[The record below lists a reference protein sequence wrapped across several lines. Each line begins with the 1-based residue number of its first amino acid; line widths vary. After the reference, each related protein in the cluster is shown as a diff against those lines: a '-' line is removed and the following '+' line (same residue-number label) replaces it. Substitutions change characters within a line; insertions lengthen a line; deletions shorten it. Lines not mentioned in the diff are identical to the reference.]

1 MKIEISHK
9 HKTISV
15 NGEILDNNR
24 SLILVN
30 KLIETYHQNNKNKDT
45 FDLYSLLI
53 SFTLDLTNDVKFSMT
68 EEKEIY
74 TLGENE

>member
-1 MKIEISHK
+1 MKIEISHINR
-9 HKTISV
+9 TISI
-15 NGEILDNNR
+15 NNKILDNEK
-24 SLILVN
+24 SLILMN
-30 KLIETYHQNNKNKDT
+30 KLIETYHQNNKNKNT

-74 TLGENE
+74 ILGENE